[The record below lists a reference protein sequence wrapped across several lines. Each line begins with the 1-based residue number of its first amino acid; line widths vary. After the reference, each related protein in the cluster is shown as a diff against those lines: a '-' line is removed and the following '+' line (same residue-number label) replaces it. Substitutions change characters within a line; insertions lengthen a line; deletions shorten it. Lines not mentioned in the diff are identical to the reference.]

1 MVPPVIQG
9 YPDLYSVKSRN
20 GKGEDAEDE
29 DEEEEEEEEEYLYD
43 EDGEIILDQSGEPTW
58 P

>member
-9 YPDLYSVKSRN
+9 YPDYSVKSRN

-43 EDGEIILDQSGEPTW
+43 EDGEIVLINLASRFER
-58 P
+58 